1 VDRGKRA
8 PARGRAI
15 ASDKPPL
22 RRRLAPPP
30 RRRVEGLEREAPAPL
45 RLVPGLYAVHT
56 QPGLEPAAATEV
68 ISRIARSREVARRSI
83 PDRAGITIFT
93 APHGD
98 RFAELRTAEDVFAV
112 VGYRAG
118 LGVEPQT
125 LDKVRGVAR
134 DAPFVDS
141 GLADRALTTPGT
153 RAGRRLRYRVVARLV
168 GDHEFRRVDLQRAV
182 ERGIAERQDH
192 TWRFDE
198 NAADVEFWATMLDG
212 EFILELRLS
221 DERMR
226 HREYKAAH
234 RIASLRPS
242 VAGALAWL
250 SEPEESDVVLD
261 PFCGA
266 ATILIE
272 RAHLGRYA
280 MLIGSDRDPGA
291 LEAARVNVGPR
302 YKPIRLEKW
311 DAAALLLEAGSV
323 SKIVTNLPWGQRYGS
338 RGENRRLYP
347 KWFTEFRRVL
357 KSDGIVVALT
367 SEWRLMRDL
376 EDRGIF
382 KPAKTLRV
390 SILGAPAAVYVGRLG
405 DSRAR

>member
-1 VDRGKRA
+1 MYRGKRA
-8 PARGRAI
+8 NARGRAI
-15 ASDKPPL
+15 APDSQ
-22 RRRLAPPP
+22 RP
-30 RRRVEGLEREAPAPL
+30 RRGPVPPSRSDRSERVAPAPL

-56 QPGLEPAAATEV
+56 QPGLEIVAASEV
-68 ISRIARSREVARRSI
+68 TARIARSREVAHRSI
-83 PDRAGITIFT
+83 PDRAGITIFS
-93 APHGD
+93 APKAD
-98 RFAELRTAEDVFAV
+98 ALADLRTPEDVFTV

-118 LGVEPQT
+118 LGGEPPA

-134 DAPFVDS
+134 DAPFVGA
-141 GLADRALTTPGT
+141 GLSDRALITPGS

-226 HREYKAAH
+226 HRDYKAAH

-242 VAGALAWL
+242 VAAALAWL
-250 SEPEESDVVLD
+250 SEPQDSDVVLD

-280 MLIGSDRDPGA
+280 MLLGGDRDP
-291 LEAARVNVGPR
+291 AAMVAAQANVGPR

-311 DAAALLLEAGSV
+311 DAAALPLEDASV
-323 SKIVTNLPWGQRYGS
+323 SKIVTNLPWGQRYGTH
-338 RGENRRLYP
+338 GDNRRLYP
-347 KWFTEFRRVL
+347 KWFAEFRRVL
-357 KSDGIVVALT
+357 KSDGRIVALT

-382 KPAKTLRV
+382 KPDQTIRA
-390 SILGAPAAVYVGRLG
+390 SILGANASIYVGGPAAKA
-405 DSRAR
+405 SR